1 MICVYPAGPIQG
13 KDLLTSLRNINAG
26 MDWTA
31 RLRERGFS
39 PFPVFCD
46 YADIMRTK
54 GVRVEGEGGV
64 YEMSLAW
71 MRHADCIF
79 MLPGWEESKG
89 ACEEKRV
96 AENIGIPV
104 FTELEALMGWRKE
117 TEDE

>member
-13 KDLLTSLRNINAG
+13 KDLLESLRNINAG

-31 RLRERGFS
+31 RLRELGFA

-54 GVRVEGEGGV
+54 DVPMGGPTGV

-71 MRHADCIF
+71 MRHADCLF
-79 MLPGWEESKG
+79 MLPGWESSKG
-89 ACEEKRV
+89 AREERRI
-96 AENIGIPV
+96 AEEQGIPV
-104 FTELEALMGWRKE
+104 FDDLEILKRWAKPYM
-117 TEDE
+117 T